1 MKINNINPTNS
12 QNFKA
17 VNKKYFE
24 WAKKD
29 YECCKD
35 VSSDWLQRLSFDVFL
50 FKEMSPKD
58 GLDTVNAVK
67 KYMDKTDEAIED
79 LLNSLK
85 KAIR

>member
-1 MKINNINPTNS
+1 MRISNINSTNS

-17 VNKKYFE
+17 VNKKYFD

-29 YECCKD
+29 FSIRD
-35 VSSDWLQRLSFDVFL
+35 NVSTDWLQRLSFDVFL

-67 KYMDKTDEAIED
+67 KYMNKTDEGLEH
-79 LLNSLK
+79 LLDRLK

>member
-1 MKINNINPTNS
+1 MRISNVNSTNS

-17 VNKKYFE
+17 VNKKYFD

-29 YECCKD
+29 FSIRD
-35 VSSDWLQRLSFDVFL
+35 NVSTDWLQRLSFNVFL

-67 KYMDKTDEAIED
+67 KYMNKTDEAIED